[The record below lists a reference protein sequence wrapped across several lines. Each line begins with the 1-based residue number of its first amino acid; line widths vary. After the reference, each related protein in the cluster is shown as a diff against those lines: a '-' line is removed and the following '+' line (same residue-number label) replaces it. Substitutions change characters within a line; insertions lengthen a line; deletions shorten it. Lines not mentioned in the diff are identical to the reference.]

1 MSGVDEV
8 HGTVGGLEVRPYYEV
23 MRGFTY
29 FEEGDVLFAKITP
42 SMQNGKCAV
51 ARGLESGIG
60 FGSTEFHVLRPGP
73 RVTSEWIHRFLRR
86 TALRNDA
93 RRRFRGAVGQQRVP
107 DEFIAASLVPVPP
120 DLDTQERIL
129 AVADSLAAEIHEARA
144 IELEI
149 CCDTNRTMAAALEET
164 VRELDGRFDRVS
176 LGELVTNGR
185 IRIMGGGTPST
196 LNAAYW
202 SGPLP
207 WVSPKDMKRWII
219 DDGQDHISQLALD
232 ETSAKR
238 IPQGAVLVVVRGMIL
253 AHTWP
258 IAVTSVDVAI
268 NQDMKALC
276 PDEACRPEY
285 LGYVLRARFR
295 QVLSVVETSAHG
307 TRRLTTGNL
316 LRVLVPDAPL
326 SVQDETIAHLDEVA
340 SHLDEMRRLQ
350 DQDRKCLDQLEQPI
364 LEVTFRGE
372 LWGYEL
378 PRGAWG
384 NEGKG

>member
-1 MSGVDEV
+1 MSGVDEL
-8 HGTVGGLEVRPYYEV
+8 HGRISSLEVRPYSEA

-51 ARGLESGIG
+51 ARRLEGGIG

-149 CCDTNRTMAAALEET
+149 CCDTNRIMAAALEET

-176 LGELVTNGR
+176 LGELVSNGR
-185 IRIMGGGTPST
+185 IRIVGGGTPST

-202 SGPLP
+202 SGPIP

-219 DDGQDHISQLALD
+219 EDAQDHISQLALD

-238 IPQGAVLVVVRGMIL
+238 IPQGTVLIVVRGMIL

-276 PDEACRPEY
+276 PDESFRPEY
-285 LGYVLRARFR
+285 LGYVLRARSR
-295 QVLSVVETSAHG
+295 QVLSVIETSAHG
-307 TRRLTTGNL
+307 TRRLRTGNL
-316 LRVLVPDAPL
+316 LRVLVPAAPL
-326 SVQDETIAHLDEVA
+326 SAQDETITHLDEIA

-350 DQDRKCLDQLEQPI
+350 EQDRECLDQLEQAI
-364 LEVTFRGE
+364 LERAFRGK
-372 LWGYEL
+372 L
-378 PRGAWG
+378 
-384 NEGKG
+384 